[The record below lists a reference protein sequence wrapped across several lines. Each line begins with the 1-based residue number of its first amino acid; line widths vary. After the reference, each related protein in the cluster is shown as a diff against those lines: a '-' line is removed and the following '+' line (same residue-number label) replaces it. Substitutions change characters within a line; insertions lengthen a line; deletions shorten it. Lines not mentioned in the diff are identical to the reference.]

1 MRTWW
6 TMLGGLVIWAAHFF
20 ALYAIGEFVGSGR
33 GARAAVVVF
42 TLGALVGLGLL
53 VFLGRRAKTD
63 RLRGWGRSLGGSAIL
78 LTALAVVWQ
87 ALPAFLSH
95 SG

>member
-20 ALYAIGEFVGSGR
+20 ALYVIGEFVGTGG
-33 GARAAVVVF
+33 GARAAVVLF
-42 TLGALVGLGLL
+42 TLAALAGLCLL
-53 VFLGRRAKTD
+53 VWLGRRTGADK
-63 RLRGWGRSLGGSAIL
+63 LRGWGRSLGASAIT

-87 ALPAFLSH
+87 ALPAFLSQ
-95 SG
+95 